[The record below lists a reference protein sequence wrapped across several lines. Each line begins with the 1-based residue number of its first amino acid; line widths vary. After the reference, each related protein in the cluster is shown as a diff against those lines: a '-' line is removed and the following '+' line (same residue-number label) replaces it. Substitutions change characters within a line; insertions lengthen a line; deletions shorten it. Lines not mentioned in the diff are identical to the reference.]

1 MILNIVKKVITGL
14 LIMGMASSI
23 SAAEIK
29 NENSDVSLLKLIK
42 TAMSSAVMIQ
52 NVTKAYLYAG
62 NEVAI
67 TKAERE
73 LQSALKSFDSKY
85 KKLNESIND
94 PKMKNLL
101 LFIESN
107 REEIGDLLKEPYN
120 LDNAQ
125 EIIDLAEA
133 ISEGEFSIANKI
145 KAELKGKVPAF
156 QGQRYLV
163 AQVAKYYMAY
173 KAGIQDKNT
182 IKKMNNSVMQLQ
194 KIIEELKVYPKN
206 TPEMNRLMNRV
217 DKDWKIVHQFYLD
230 IKDGDL
236 PLIVYDTTHKLD
248 RKFLKYAQALLKS
261 RSNQK

>member
-1 MILNIVKKVITGL
+1 MTKNIRKIVTGL
-14 LIMGMASSI
+14 LIAIMATTVVY
-23 SAAEIK
+23 AETK
-29 NENSDVSLLKLIK
+29 EGSDVAQLKLIK

-62 NEVAI
+62 NDIAT

-73 LQSALKSFDSKY
+73 EVSALKVFDSRLKL
-85 KKLNESIND
+85 LNESIND

-107 REEIGDLLKEPYN
+107 REEIGDLLKEPYS

-145 KAELKGKVPAF
+145 KAKLKGEVPAF
-156 QGQRYLV
+156 KGQRYLV
-163 AQVAKYYMAY
+163 AQVAKYYIAY
-173 KAGIQDKNT
+173 RSGIKDKNT
-182 IKKMNNSVMQLQ
+182 IKNMNKSVEKLQ
-194 KIIEELKVYPKN
+194 ALIEELKAYPQN
-206 TPEMNRLMNRV
+206 TPEMNRIMNKI

-230 IKDGDL
+230 IQDGDL
-236 PLIVYDTTHKLD
+236 PLIVYETTRKLD
-248 RKFLKYAQALLKS
+248 KKFLKYAQALLKS
-261 RSNQK
+261 KENTQ